1 MNTFILSKSEYILF
15 LIVMLFIMSSCQH
28 SNKGFS
34 PLFTDDLSNADYNKE
49 VWNISNDILTAS
61 ADESIWTVQMYEN
74 FILDLEFKTDVNTNS
89 GVVIYCQDKKNWIP
103 TAIEIQIADDYH
115 EEWKSYPENWRCGS
129 IYGHKGAN
137 KQLVVK
143 KPGNWNHMVIT
154 AISQQISIELNGEN
168 IIDANLADWTSG
180 TKNPD
185 GSDIPAWL
193 PTPYCDMA
201 TKGYIGFQGKHGESN
216 IWFKNIRIKQL

>member
-1 MNTFILSKSEYILF
+1 
-15 LIVMLFIMSSCQH
+15 
-28 SNKGFS
+28 
-34 PLFTDDLSNADYNKE
+34 
-49 VWNISNDILTAS
+49 
-61 ADESIWTVQMYEN
+61 MYEN

-103 TAIEIQIADDYH
+103 TAIEIQIADDHH
-115 EEWKSYPENWRCGS
+115 EEWQSYPENWRCGS

-143 KPGNWNHMVIT
+143 KPGNWNRMVIS
-154 AISQQISIELNGEN
+154 AIGQQVSIKLNGKN
-168 IIDANLADWTSG
+168 IIDVNLADWTSG

-185 GSDIPAWL
+185 GTDIPAWL
-193 PTPYCDMA
+193 PTPYSEMG